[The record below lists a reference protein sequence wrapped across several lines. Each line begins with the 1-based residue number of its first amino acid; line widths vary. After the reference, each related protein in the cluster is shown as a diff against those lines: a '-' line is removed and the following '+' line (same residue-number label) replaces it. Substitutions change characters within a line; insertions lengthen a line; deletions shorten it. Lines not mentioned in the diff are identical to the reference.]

1 MKKETIIT
9 AAVFLGVG
17 FLAGYVYNAQRNA
30 ASTEAAA
37 SVQRLQ
43 EAVRPGGGSRDGVRG
58 ADTTPASADA
68 TQPDSPTT
76 STAAPSGE
84 PSSTGLPPGHP
95 AIDAAARIRFLEEKA
110 AKQPND
116 PKLRLQLANFFY
128 DQKQF
133 GQAIDWYERALELD
147 SRNVNARTDLG
158 TCYFN
163 LGRPREAIREYGR
176 SLALEPGHQPTL
188 FNLIIANLEGTHDL
202 AAAQA
207 AWDRLHRLNP
217 NYPGIEQLKQGLE
230 NAQK

>member
-1 MKKETIIT
+1 MKQETIIT
-9 AAVFLGVG
+9 AAVFLSVG

-58 ADTTPASADA
+58 ADTAPASADA
-68 TQPDSPTT
+68 TQPDSSTT

-133 GQAIDWYERALELD
+133 GQAIDWYEQRMAVEKDKVARAI
-147 SRNVNARTDLG
+147 V
-158 TCYFN
+158 
-163 LGRPREAIREYGR
+163 
-176 SLALEPGHQPTL
+176 
-188 FNLIIANLEGTHDL
+188 
-202 AAAQA
+202 
-207 AWDRLHRLNP
+207 
-217 NYPGIEQLKQGLE
+217 K
-230 NAQK
+230 NAQKEEFKHFGMDLEFLLRKKPQWRETLQGILFQPGDIVKHGDEAEEESEK